1 MATTLNQRDLEAL
14 ALGGCFFGSG
24 GGGTLKSALSLARN
38 FSDDYYE
45 GVQTV
50 RVLTVQEA
58 ASEARGD
65 AVMVAYMG
73 SPLALDGVKLP
84 RGPVEAVQR
93 TQQYLAQQGRTLA
106 YLVPDESGAL
116 GFVVASLVAA
126 KLGLAVLDADGAG
139 RAVPELPMLTYAA
152 SDVPPCPAYFDNGA
166 GVCVGVEVQEKPGQ
180 NHTTDVEKVI
190 EDIARPLI
198 SAGNDVFNEIAG
210 LAMWAMQPA
219 QIGSAVPIQGTLT
232 RALRLGLQLLEGHLD
247 TVPALLHFLHAEL
260 GVEARVLF
268 GPGKLQSATSATKG
282 GFDIGAVTIA
292 DADGT
297 RECTVLSQNESMLAW
312 DSRRAAPLAMAPDSL
327 AFYAP
332 GPGRNVFSNGDLVA
346 KDGAIAPGLSER
358 TFYVLVLRADPVL
371 LNPESVMFQSF
382 QEALR
387 GMQYY
392 GPYTPPAPAS
402 EKGLQ

>member
-1 MATTLNQRDLEAL
+1 MATTLSQRDLEAL

-24 GGGTLKSALSLARN
+24 GGGTLDSALRLARN
-38 FSDDYYE
+38 FSDPYYR
-45 GVQTV
+45 GVKTV

-58 ASEARGD
+58 TSEARGD

-166 GVCVGVEVQEKPGQ
+166 GVCVGVEVQEKRGRH
-180 NHTTDVEKVI
+180 HTTDVEEVI

-198 SAGNDVFNEIAG
+198 SAGNAVFNEIAG
-210 LAMWAMQPA
+210 LAMWAMRPA
-219 QIGSAVPIQGTLT
+219 QIGRAVPIQGTLT
-232 RALRLGLQLLEGHLD
+232 RALRLGQQLLEGRLD
-247 TVPALLHFLHAEL
+247 TVPALLHFLHAGL

-268 GPGKLQSATSATKG
+268 GPGMLQSASSSTKG
-282 GFDIGAVTIA
+282 GFDIGSVTIA
-292 DADGT
+292 DGA
-297 RECTVLSQNESMLAW
+297 RQCTVLSQNESMLAW
-312 DSRRAAPLAMAPDSL
+312 DSSRAAPLAMAPDSL

-332 GPGRNVFSNGDLVA
+332 GPGQNVFSNGDLVGES
-346 KDGAIAPGLSER
+346 DTIAPGLSER

-371 LNPESVMFQSF
+371 LDPESVMFQSF
-382 QEALR
+382 QNALR

-392 GPYTPPAPAS
+392 GPYTPPTLAS